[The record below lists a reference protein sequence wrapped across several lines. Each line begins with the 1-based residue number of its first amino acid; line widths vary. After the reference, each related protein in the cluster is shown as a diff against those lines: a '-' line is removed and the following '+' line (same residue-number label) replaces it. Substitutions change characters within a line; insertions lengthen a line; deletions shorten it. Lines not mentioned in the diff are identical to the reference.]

1 MRVVLELFRFAEAH
15 HVEPV
20 LCPAFTI
27 NADFQAIDLRGLR
40 TRPKIDLLKIRDFSG
55 SRRDTCEVI
64 QTRRIRVARSASGEG
79 LNPSF

>member
-27 NADFQAIDLRGLR
+27 NAGFQAIDLRGLR
-40 TRPKIDLLKIRDFSG
+40 TRRKIDLLKNAEISAG
-55 SRRDTCEVI
+55 AGGDTCEVI
-64 QTRRIRVARSASGEG
+64 
-79 LNPSF
+79 